1 MSKINGNVYEGR
13 MSKTEFDTN
22 ADAPE
27 YQDVQVRITNQWIQ
41 MQ

>member
-1 MSKINGNVYEGR
+1 MSKINGNVYKGR

-22 ADAPE
+22 ADALE

-41 MQ
+41 MK